1 MFKLLLKWMRRYG
14 MPLSVMIIIGLSGI
28 QVQTKAD
35 NVADSLLILLTKAK
49 EDTNKVKLL
58 LRVCDAYLSSEKDQ
72 SLKYSKSSLALSRKL
87 NFDHG
92 KMLSNEKLGI
102 IYRDIAE
109 FDSALFHIDQAIK
122 FAELTNDKTHLVKN
136 YNLYGSLLRRKG
148 YYSSA
153 LEYHKKGLALSR
165 QINDTL
171 GTANS
176 CIFIAIVHDLNS
188 NYDSAINYYY
198 ISMRIYEKLE
208 NKQLIGVTLLNV
220 GDLYESMNEYS
231 NAIEKYKKGLVLF
244 NELEDIKNMGL
255 SNNKIGVIYEQVGNY
270 DSALYH
276 YRISQGYFNRIDN
289 VSGLAH
295 LNIDLGNLFLDWKL
309 YDSAFYYLNIAKNSF
324 YKMGFQSG
332 YFNALMGLAI
342 ANEKKGQIKM
352 AMDIYDTCENIASQ
366 LDQQSLLKVYDRKT
380 EIYKN
385 AKNYVK
391 AFQYQ
396 SNYYDIKDTIFKLE
410 KVKTVADV
418 ELKYEKEKDQA
429 KILVY
434 QNESLKKDVA
444 LEKKTR
450 QRNAYIFSGSGI
462 ILVLIFIFAYYH
474 QRTRKNRTIIEQK
487 IFQLEEEKK
496 LLAARSI
503 VNGQEE
509 ERKRIAKELHDG
521 LGVLLS
527 TAKMQF
533 SSIKDKSPENK
544 PLIEKATK
552 LLEQATGDVRRI
564 SHNMMP
570 GLLTKFGL
578 YEAVEDLFENVN
590 EMEGIS
596 AEVKIEGEKAR
607 LPENKEIM
615 LYRIIQEMV
624 NNTLKHA
631 QASKVVLKM
640 EIQPKLLKMIYSDN
654 GKGFD
659 LENMLELKT
668 IGLTSI
674 QSRVKFLEGDV
685 IVTTQPGEGVKY
697 EMEIP
702 TNLVVSG

>member
-1 MFKLLLKWMRRYG
+1 MGRLG
-14 MPLSVMIIIGLSGI
+14 VPLSIMIIISMSGI

-35 NVADSLLILLTKAK
+35 NVADSLLILVTKAK

-58 LRVCDAYLSSEKDQ
+58 IRLCDAYLPSEKDQ
-72 SLKYSKSSLALSRKL
+72 SLKYGKSSLALSEKL
-87 NFDHG
+87 NYDHG
-92 KMLSNEKLGI
+92 KLISNEKLGI
-102 IYRDIAE
+102 IYKDIAE
-109 FDSALFHIDQAIK
+109 FDSALFCIDQAIK
-122 FAELTNDKTHLVKN
+122 FAELTNDKIHLVKN

-208 NKQLIGVTLLNV
+208 NKQLIGVTLLNI

-244 NELEDIKNMGL
+244 NELGDLKNIGL
-255 SNNKIGVIYEQVGNY
+255 SNNKIGIIFEQVGNY

-295 LNIDLGNLFLDWKL
+295 LNINVGNLFLDWKL
-309 YDSAFYYLNIAKNSF
+309 YDSAFYYFNKAKNSF

-352 AMDIYDTCENIASQ
+352 AMDIYDTCEKIASR
-366 LDQQSLLKVYDRKT
+366 LDQQSLLKVYNKKT

-385 AKNYVK
+385 KRNYEK

-410 KVKTVADV
+410 KVKIVADV

-429 KILVY
+429 KILAY

-462 ILVLIFIFAYYH
+462 ILVFIFIFAYYH
-474 QRTRKNRTIIEQK
+474 QRTRKNRTIAEQK
-487 IFQLEEEKK
+487 ILQLEEEKK

-533 SSIKDKSPENK
+533 SAIKDKSPENK

-570 GLLTKFGL
+570 GLLTKFGF
-578 YEAVEDLFENVN
+578 YEAVEDLFDQINDAK
-590 EMEGIS
+590 GPK
-596 AEVKIEGEKAR
+596 AEIQIEGEPTR
-607 LPENKEIM
+607 LPENIEIM
-615 LYRIIQEMV
+615 LYRIVQEMV

-631 QASKVVLKM
+631 DAHKVSLTMKVLQDQLN
-640 EIQPKLLKMIYSDN
+640 IQFSDD

-659 LENMLELKT
+659 VPEKLESKT

-674 QSRVKFLEGDV
+674 LSRVKFLNGTANVESK
-685 IVTTQPGEGVKY
+685 PGEGCTY
-697 EMEIP
+697 FIQIP
-702 TNLVVSG
+702 KTNV

>member
-1 MFKLLLKWMRRYG
+1 MGRVG
-14 MPLSVMIIIGLSGI
+14 IPLSILIIISLSGI

-58 LRVCDAYLSSEKDQ
+58 IRVCDAYLSSEKDQ
-72 SLKYSKSSLALSRKL
+72 SLKYGKSSLALSEKL
-87 NFDHG
+87 NYDHG
-92 KMLSNEKLGI
+92 KLISNEKLGI
-102 IYRDIAE
+102 IYKDIAE
-109 FDSALFHIDQAIK
+109 FDSALFCIDQAIK
-122 FAELTNDKTHLVKN
+122 FAELTNDKIHLVKN

-171 GTANS
+171 GIANS

-198 ISMRIYEKLE
+198 NSMRIYEELD
-208 NKQLIGVTLLNV
+208 NKQLIGVTLLNI
-220 GDLYESMNEYS
+220 GDLYESMNEYT
-231 NAIEKYKKGLVLF
+231 NALEKYKKGLVLF
-244 NELEDIKNMGL
+244 NELGDLKNIGL
-255 SNNKIGVIYEQVGNY
+255 SNNKIGIIFEQVGNY

-276 YRISQGYFNRIDN
+276 YRISQSYFNRIDN

-295 LNIDLGNLFLDWKL
+295 LNVNVGNLFLDWKL
-309 YDSAFYYLNIAKNSF
+309 YDSAFYYFNKAKNSF

-332 YFNALMGLAI
+332 YFNALMGLAF
-342 ANEKKGQIKM
+342 ANERKGQIKM
-352 AMDIYDTCENIASQ
+352 AMEIYDTCENIASK
-366 LDQQSLLKVYDRKT
+366 LDQQSLLKVYNKKT

-385 AKNYVK
+385 TKNYEK
-391 AFQYQ
+391 AFKYQ

-429 KILVY
+429 KILAY
-434 QNESLKKDVA
+434 QNESLKKDIA

-462 ILVLIFIFAYYH
+462 ILIFIFIFAYYH
-474 QRTRKNRTIIEQK
+474 QRTRKNRIIAEQK
-487 IFQLEEEKK
+487 IIQLEEEKK

-521 LGVLLS
+521 LGVLLA

-533 SSIKDKSPENK
+533 SAIKDKSPENK

-552 LLEQATGDVRRI
+552 LLEQASGDVRKI

-570 GLLTKFGL
+570 GLLTKFGFF
-578 YEAVEDLFENVN
+578 EAVEDLFENLN
-590 EMEGIS
+590 ETEGLL
-596 AEVKIEGEKAR
+596 AEVKIEGEPTR
-607 LPENKEIM
+607 LPGNKEIM
-615 LYRIIQEMV
+615 LYRIVQEMV

-631 QASKVVLKM
+631 EAKNIKLNM
-640 EIQPKLLKMIYSDN
+640 AIQPNNLKIKYLDN
-654 GKGFD
+654 GKGFNLVEK
-659 LENMLELKT
+659 LESKS

-674 QSRVKFLEGDV
+674 QSRVKFINGEIGV
-685 IVTTQPGEGVKY
+685 KSKPGEGVTY
-697 EMEIP
+697 DISLP
-702 TNLVVSG
+702 LP

>member
-1 MFKLLLKWMRRYG
+1 MYLLLHKWMGRLG
-14 MPLSVMIIIGLSGI
+14 IPLSIMIIISLSGI
-28 QVQTKAD
+28 QLQTKAD
-35 NVADSLLILLTKAK
+35 NVADSLLILVTKAK

-58 LRVCDAYLSSEKDQ
+58 IRLCDAYLPSEKDQ
-72 SLKYSKSSLALSRKL
+72 ALTYGKSSLALSEKL
-87 NFDHG
+87 NYDHG
-92 KMLSNEKLGI
+92 KLLSNEKLGI

-165 QINDTL
+165 QNNDTL
-171 GTANS
+171 GIANS

-198 ISMRIYEKLE
+198 NSMRIYEELE
-208 NKQLIGVTLLNV
+208 NKQLIGVTLLNI
-220 GDLYESMNEYS
+220 GDLYESMNEYN
-231 NAIEKYKKGLVLF
+231 NAIEKYKKGLALF
-244 NELEDIKNMGL
+244 NELGDLKNIGL
-255 SNNKIGVIYEQVGNY
+255 SNNKIGIIFEQVGNY

-276 YRISQGYFNRIDN
+276 YRISQGFFNRIDN

-295 LNIDLGNLFLDWKL
+295 LNINVGNLFLDWKL
-309 YDSAFYYLNIAKNSF
+309 YDSAFYYFNKAKNSF
-324 YKMGFQSG
+324 YKMGYQSG
-332 YFNALMGLAI
+332 YFNALMGLAFV
-342 ANEKKGQIKM
+342 NERKGQIKM
-352 AMDIYDTCENIASQ
+352 AMEIYDTCEKIASQ
-366 LDQQSLLKVYDRKT
+366 LDQQSLLKVYNKKT

-385 AKNYVK
+385 TRNYEK
-391 AFQYQ
+391 AFKYQ

-429 KILVY
+429 KILAY

-450 QRNAYIFSGSGI
+450 QRNAYMFSGSGI
-462 ILVLIFIFAYYH
+462 ILIFIFIFFYYH
-474 QRTRKNRTIIEQK
+474 QRTRKNRIIAEQK
-487 IFQLEEEKK
+487 ILRLEEEKK
-496 LLAARSI
+496 LLAARAI
-503 VNGQEE
+503 VDGQEE
-509 ERKRIAKELHDG
+509 ERKRIAKDLHDG

-578 YEAVEDLFENVN
+578 FEAVEDLFENLN
-590 EMEGIS
+590 ETESLS
-596 AEVKIEGEKAR
+596 AELKIEGEAKR
-607 LPENKEIM
+607 LPENMEIM
-615 LYRIIQEMV
+615 LYRIVQEMV
-624 NNTLKHA
+624 NNTIKHA
-631 QASKVVLKM
+631 GAKTIKLFLQIQTDNLK
-640 EIQPKLLKMIYSDN
+640 LNFSDD
-654 GKGFD
+654 GKGFN
-659 LENMLELKT
+659 LEEKLKARSM
-668 IGLTSI
+668 GLTGL
-674 QSRVKFLEGDV
+674 QSRVNFISGEIV
-685 IVTTQPGEGVKY
+685 IDSKPGKGVTY
-697 EMEIP
+697 EIEVP
-702 TNLVVSG
+702 LP